1 MKREFVEELL
11 KDKVS
16 TDDLKA
22 VVDSVM
28 DENGKDIENAK
39 KTLMAENENLKD
51 KLKTTEDALKA
62 FDGVDADGLKNQVA
76 DLTKQLEDKDKEHA
90 QKLADMEFDSAL
102 EEAIR
107 AAGGKSS
114 KAVKALLEIDTL
126 KASKNQQDDIKAALE
141 TLKKDS
147 DYLFESNE
155 PIQNP
160 TGPTGGGGAGTDSKL
175 AAMRAAAG
183 LPPVKE

>member
-1 MKREFVEELL
+1 MKREFVKELL

-16 TDDLKA
+16 EEDLKA
-22 VVDSVM
+22 IVDAVM

-39 KTLMAENENLKD
+39 KTLTAD
-51 KLKTTEDALKA
+51 KEHLQEQLNTAQEALKA
-62 FDGVDADGLKNQVA
+62 FDGVKPDELKTQIA
-76 DLTKQLEDKDKEHA
+76 DLEKQLKDKDDEHA

-107 AAGGKSS
+107 TAGGKNS
-114 KAVKALLEIDTL
+114 KAVKALLDIDTL

-141 TLKKDS
+141 AMKKDS
-147 DYLFESNE
+147 DYLFDSKE
-155 PIQNP
+155 PIKNP
-160 TGPTGGGGAGTDSKL
+160 TGPTGGGGGGTDSMT

-183 LPPVKE
+183 LPPIKE